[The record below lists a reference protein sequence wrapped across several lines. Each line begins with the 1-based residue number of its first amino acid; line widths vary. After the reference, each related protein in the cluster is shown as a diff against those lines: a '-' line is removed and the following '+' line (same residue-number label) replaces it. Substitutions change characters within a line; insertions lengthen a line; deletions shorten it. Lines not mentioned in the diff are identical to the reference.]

1 MSSNLA
7 LRNDLASVG
16 IGSEPLDNRGP
27 VEWPITGG
35 LEPANA
41 NNAALVVLEAE
52 EDIRVDARVRC
63 IGTRVSPVEL
73 HKQLIRIFLNFKI
86 KRK

>member
-52 EDIRVDARVRC
+52 EDIRVDARVRGK
-63 IGTRVSPVEL
+63 GTRVSPVEL
-73 HKQLIRIFLNFKI
+73 HIQSINFKI